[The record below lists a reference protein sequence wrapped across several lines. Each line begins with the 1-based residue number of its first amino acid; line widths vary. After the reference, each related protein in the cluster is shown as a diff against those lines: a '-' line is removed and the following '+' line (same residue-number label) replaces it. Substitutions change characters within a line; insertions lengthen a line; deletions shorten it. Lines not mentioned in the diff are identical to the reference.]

1 MNPKRLYLVI
11 TAHPDDLELL
21 IGGSVAKW
29 IDQGHRVI
37 SVVVTSGD
45 KGTKDPDI
53 SPFEL
58 AQTREKEALEAAA
71 FLGIEKVIFLRKPDG
86 EVADTRSLPFEL
98 TSLIRALKPHI
109 LVTHDP
115 WQPYDFHPDHQA
127 VGRRVVEAI
136 VASRD
141 HLFLPG
147 LEHAGLP
154 RHRPEWLYLINWR
167 NPDYYEDISEYL
179 EKKLQAFSC
188 HRSQVEQF
196 QNPLDFLRNWAKEL
210 GQKAGVAAAE
220 GFVRL
225 RAS

>member
-1 MNPKRLYLVI
+1 MSSKALYLVI

-21 IGGSVAKW
+21 VGGSVAKW

-37 SVVVTSGD
+37 SIQVTSGD
-45 KGTKDPDI
+45 KGTKDPEM
-53 SPFEL
+53 SPFQL
-58 AQTREKEALEAAA
+58 AQIREKEALEAAA

-86 EVADTRSLPFEL
+86 DVAQVQSLSFEL
-98 TSLIRALKPHI
+98 TALIRKFQPDVI
-109 LVTHDP
+109 VTHDP

-147 LEHAGLP
+147 LEHSGLP

-167 NPDYYEDISEYL
+167 HPDHYEDISDYL
-179 EKKLQAFSC
+179 EKKLEAFAR
-188 HRSQVEQF
+188 HRSQIEQF
-196 QNPLDFLRNWAKEL
+196 QNPLEFLRNWAKEL
-210 GQKAGVAAAE
+210 GKKAGVAAAE